1 MFEETGMKIDKGHV
15 KEVFRI
21 YTDSYDITNEKIA
34 LKIGHT
40 YRVAD
45 LCEQIAQSEGMGSE
59 EQSLAWLL
67 GMLHDIGTYCIASA
81 VQTFR
86 YHAASRSATQENNP
100 PPQAAKNAQYPH
112 KAH

>member
-45 LCEQIAQSEGMGSE
+45 LC
-59 EQSLAWLL
+59 
-67 GMLHDIGTYCIASA
+67 
-81 VQTFR
+81 
-86 YHAASRSATQENNP
+86 
-100 PPQAAKNAQYPH
+100 
-112 KAH
+112 